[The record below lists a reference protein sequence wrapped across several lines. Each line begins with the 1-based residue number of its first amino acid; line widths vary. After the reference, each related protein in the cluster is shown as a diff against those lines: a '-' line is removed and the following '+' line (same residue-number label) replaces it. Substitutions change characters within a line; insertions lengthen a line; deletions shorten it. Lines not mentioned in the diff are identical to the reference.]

1 MEATLLV
8 VGNNSAE
15 QSHRNLSSIRPGWVF
30 LFAHSYDQAKNLVQ
44 HTVPDA
50 AVVESNLPQG
60 SRLIDELAYR
70 NPNIQLFV
78 TASSISDKYR
88 SGVHH
93 DGLGYTLLERPYS
106 LGGLVNKIEQTV
118 APARSGCELCL
129 RPRNQALALYRPLTL
144 PLPEASAGQA

>member
-1 MEATLLV
+1 MEATLLM
-8 VGNNSAE
+8 VGTNGVE
-15 QSHRNLSSIRPGWVF
+15 QANRNLSSIRPGWVF
-30 LFAHSYDQAKNLVQ
+30 LFARSYAQAKDLVQ

-60 SRLIDELAYR
+60 SRLIDELATR

-78 TASSISDKYR
+78 TASSVSDKYR

-93 DGLGYTLLERPYS
+93 DGLGYTLLEKPYS
-106 LGGLVNKIEQTV
+106 LGGLVKKIEQKA
-118 APARSGCELCL
+118 APASTGCELCL

-144 PLPEASAGQA
+144 TLPQAGAGQA